1 MSITRRSFVSSAAA
15 GVAGGLVAATSS
27 DGAAVTDGSASRP
40 NQQTAASRNRV
51 LGANDRIRIG
61 AIGVGGMGRSHL
73 NNFQQHDD
81 VQIVTVCDVWDV
93 NRRRAQRMTE
103 RQAGGAATV
112 ESDFRKV
119 IDRQDLDAVIVAT
132 VDHWHAIPMILACQS
147 GKDVYVEKPISH
159 NVAEGRAMVN
169 AARKF
174 DRVVQVGTQQRSG
187 LHFQEAMKVVQSGT
201 LGKIHRVHS
210 WNVGNQSPAGLGKP
224 ADVPVPQG
232 LDWDMWLGPAPQ
244 VAFNPNR
251 FIFNFRWF
259 WDYAGGMMTDWGVHL
274 LDLAL
279 WGMKATAPKTVYA
292 VGGNFV
298 LEDNRQTPDTID
310 AVYEFPGFICT
321 YSNRTGNAYHGAG
334 RGYGIEF
341 YGTNGTLFLDRSGFE
356 VIPETGGTAKAPTP
370 AYLSEQEPTLPP
382 WKREWA
388 RPNQARTTAMRAGQ
402 SDQNLSHIRN
412 FLDCMRSRQRPISDI
427 EVAHHST
434 AMCLLG
440 NVSYRTGHKLTWDAT
455 KEECVDDPKANAL
468 LTREYREPY
477 TLPKI

>member
-1 MSITRRSFVSSAAA
+1 MSISRRSFVSSAAA
-15 GVAGGLVAATSS
+15 GVAGGLVAGTPVLA
-27 DGAAVTDGSASRP
+27 
-40 NQQTAASRNRV
+40 QTAASRQRV

-61 AIGVGGMGRSHL
+61 SIGVGGMGRSHL

-103 RQAGGAATV
+103 KQTGGAASM
-112 ESDFRKV
+112 EADYRRV

-132 VDHWHAIPMILACQS
+132 VDHWHAIPMMLACQS

-159 NVAEGRAMVN
+159 NVTEGRAMVA

-187 LHFQEAMKVVQSGT
+187 LHFQEAIRIVQSGA
-201 LGKIHRVHS
+201 LGTIHRIHA
-210 WNVGNQSPAGLGKP
+210 WNVGNQAPAGLGRP
-224 ADVPVPQG
+224 ANGAPPAG
-232 LDWDMWLGPAPQ
+232 LDWDAWLGPAP
-244 VAFNPNR
+244 VVPFNANR
-251 FIFNFRWF
+251 FIFQFRWF

-279 WGMKATAPKTVYA
+279 WGMQQRAPKTVYA

-298 LEDNRQTPDTID
+298 LDDNRETPDTID
-310 AVYEFPGFICT
+310 AIYEFPGFVCT
-321 YSNRTGNAYHGAG
+321 YSNRSGNAYNGAN
-334 RGYGIEF
+334 RGYGVEF
-341 YGTNGTLFLDRSGFE
+341 YGTDATLFLDRSGFE
-356 VIPETGGTAKAPTP
+356 VIPETAGTQKVPTP
-370 AYLSEQEPTLPP
+370 SYLSEQQPSLPV

-388 RPNQARTTAMRAGQ
+388 GASRARTAAVRAPS

-412 FLDCMRSRQRPISDI
+412 FLDCMRSRQRPNSDV
-427 EVAHHST
+427 ELGHLST

-440 NVSYRTGHKLTWDAT
+440 NVAYRTGRKLTWDAD
-455 KEECVDDPKANAL
+455 KELCVDDAAANAL
-468 LTREYREPY
+468 LTREYRAPY
-477 TLPKI
+477 TLPQV

>member
-15 GVAGGLVAATSS
+15 GVAGGLVAS
-27 DGAAVTDGSASRP
+27 AADGSASRP
-40 NQQTAASRNRV
+40 SESQSAASRQRIV
-51 LGANDRIRIG
+51 GANDRIRFG
-61 AIGVGGMGRSHL
+61 SIGVGGMGRSHL

-93 NRRRAQRMTE
+93 NRRRAQKMTE
-103 RQAGGAATV
+103 KQAGGAATM
-112 ESDFRKV
+112 EADFRRV
-119 IDRQDLDAVIVAT
+119 VERTDLDAVIVAT
-132 VDHWHAIPMILACQS
+132 VDNWHAIPMIMACQS

-159 NVAEGRAMVN
+159 NVKEGRAMVN
-169 AARKF
+169 AARKY

-187 LHFQEAMKVVQSGT
+187 LHFQEAIKVVQSGA
-201 LGKIHRVHS
+201 LGKVHRVHA
-210 WNVGNQSPAGLGKP
+210 WNVGNQTPAGLGRP
-224 ADVPVPQG
+224 ADGPAPAG
-232 LDWDMWLGPAPQ
+232 LDWVMWLGPAPQ
-244 VAFNPNR
+244 AAFNPNR

-279 WGMKATAPKTVYA
+279 WAMKQQAPKTVYT

-298 LEDNRQTPDTID
+298 LDDNRQTPDTID

-321 YSNRTGNAYHGAG
+321 YSNRTGNAYNGAG

-341 YGTNGTLFLDRSGFE
+341 YGTDATLFLDRGGFE

-370 AYLSEQEPTLPP
+370 QYLSVQEPVLPA
-382 WKREWA
+382 WKRVWNAPGKA
-388 RPNQARTTAMRAGQ
+388 RAAGMRAGT

-412 FLDCMRSRQRPISDI
+412 FLDCMRSRQRPNSDI
-427 EVAHHST
+427 ELGHLST

-440 NVSYRTGHKLTWDAT
+440 NVSYRTGHKLTWDAAR
-455 KEECVDDPKANAL
+455 EECVDDPKANAL
-468 LTREYREPY
+468 LTREYRAPY
-477 TLPKI
+477 TLPNI